1 MCYHFVPILVS
12 KKVSILSE
20 IMGSI
25 LEEASDA
32 PTTPPEYF
40 KIFDYATVLCVFV
53 PFCVAKRK
61 FCAFMLIAL

>member
-25 LEEASDA
+25 LEEASDVS
-32 PTTPPEYF
+32 TTPPEYF